1 MPGVYV
7 HVRIAKAE
15 EEPWLLTP
23 AKKTSNKEKEG
34 EQSSTD
40 TTMYYY
46 ASLPMGE
53 PDHGT
58 VAAPDGAP
66 KRIAPI
72 REVVQ
77 GNLAVGIRLPLQQSF
92 LK

>member
-23 AKKTSNKEKEG
+23 SKKNFQQGEG

-40 TTMYYY
+40 TTMFYY

-66 KRIAPI
+66 KRIASI